1 MQRIIDLV
9 EGWAAYLVLPGL
21 VLLVTADV
29 VLRYVL
35 NLPLRW
41 GNDVKELLLL
51 LVVVAALPGVSFDDQ
66 HIRVGLLD
74 RLFRGRIGQVWIA
87 VRHVLTGLV
96 AIAVAYAILLLAQ
109 DMYRYGDRAELIAI
123 SFWPF
128 AAFIVFAA
136 VLSALAEF
144 VRAFRAVSHGA
155 P

>member
-1 MQRIIDLV
+1 MRRIIAFV

-21 VLLVTADV
+21 AILVTADV

-51 LVVVAALPGVSFDDQ
+51 LVVVAALPGVSMDDQ

-74 RLFRGRIGQVWIA
+74 KLFRGKAGRLWVTI
-87 VRHVLTGLV
+87 RHMLTGLV
-96 AIAVAYAILLLAQ
+96 GIVIAYAVLLLAQ
-109 DMYRYGDRAELIAI
+109 DMHRYGDRAELIAI

-128 AAFIVFAA
+128 AAFVVFSAA
-136 VLSALAEF
+136 LSALAEF
-144 VRAFRAVSHGA
+144 IRAFRAFSDGRS
-155 P
+155 